1 MLQSIRNVVSNYSLV
16 LLRGLVLLAL
26 TPFLVRNLG
35 MADYAAWVILQT
47 IGYYLGFLDFGLSDA
62 QVRQHA
68 LLAARG
74 DRQRLAR
81 LHETVLTIFLVMGC
95 GGLLV
100 AALLAQL
107 PLSRWLDLP
116 AHLAGGLAPLLGVIA
131 VLNLAQFAEQSLDG
145 LYEGE
150 QRFDRLNLIDAGG
163 VVLEAVLVIAVIL
176 GGGGLMALFV
186 VYLGVAAARAIVKYA
201 LIPALLPGRV
211 RPRPRFDRASWH
223 SIRSFSLWNALN
235 DVVTEGT
242 AHLDK
247 LLIPVLLTSL
257 LVTPYSLIVLL
268 AGLLFVIAEPLTDT
282 FLPKFSRHAD
292 RPGNGALRALLDR
305 GTLLVT
311 LLVVP
316 VAVVLLA
323 HGDRLLA
330 VWIGREYTA
339 VSPAVLV
346 FTVLNF
352 AFSTWLWTAIN
363 VLLAV
368 GRIRYV
374 FVVSVGEVAAVLALL
389 LALVP
394 HYGLAGF
401 AAAGFVANVVFGLA
415 FFIPAACAAS
425 AGHWPRFMTALLVRP
440 LLAAT
445 LAVAAAGGIRAALP
459 EPGIASLLLQCA
471 LSGLIAAV
479 LLLLLALPR
488 RQRQRYLIT
497 ARTLLPG
504 PGRS

>member
-1 MLQSIRNVVSNYSLV
+1 MLQSVRNVVSNYSLV

-47 IGYYLGFLDFGLSDA
+47 IAYYLGFLDFGLSDA

-68 LLAARG
+68 VLAARG
-74 DRQRLAR
+74 ERQRLAR
-81 LHETVLTIFLVMGC
+81 LHDTVLAIFLVMGC
-95 GGLLV
+95 AGLAL

-107 PLSRWLDLP
+107 PLSGWLDLP
-116 AHLAGGLAPLLGVIA
+116 AHLAGGLPPLLAVIA
-131 VLNLAQFAEQSLDG
+131 VLNLVQFSEQALDG

-150 QRFDRLNLIDAGG
+150 QRFDRLNLIDAAG
-163 VVLEAVLVIAVIL
+163 VVLEAALVIAAIL
-176 GGGGLMALFV
+176 GGGGLLALFG
-186 VYLGVAAARAIVKYA
+186 VYLAVTAARAAVKYA
-201 LIPALLPGRV
+201 LIPVLLPGRV
-211 RPRPRFDRASWH
+211 RPRPRFERASWQ

-282 FLPKFSRHAD
+282 FLPKFARHAD
-292 RPGNGALRALLDR
+292 HPRNGALQALLHR

-316 VAVVLLA
+316 VAVVLLV

-330 VWIGREYTA
+330 VWIGREYTT

-368 GRIRYV
+368 GRVRYV
-374 FVVSVGEVAAVLALL
+374 CIVSAGEVATVLALL
-389 LALVP
+389 LLLVP

-415 FFIPAACAAS
+415 FFIPSACAAS
-425 AGHWPRFMTALLVRP
+425 ASHWPRFMTALLLRP
-440 LLAAT
+440 LIAAALALAAAT
-445 LAVAAAGGIRAALP
+445 AVRAALP
-459 EPGIASLLLQCA
+459 EPGVAGLLLQCA
-471 LSGLIAAV
+471 LSGLFAA
-479 LLLLLALPR
+479 LLLLILALPR
-488 RQRQRYLIT
+488 RQRQRYLVT

-504 PGRS
+504 AGGG